1 MSLIKVLFDTNVLTY
16 AHDEFFDFHIPS
28 ASLVEMVF
36 QGKIQGIVTEQN
48 MMELYRLLTN
58 QTVMRGKALQPAKA
72 KELISDTYL
81 NGAFDVLFSSQ
92 ETLRSTLKIAVENNI
107 VSAKI
112 FDIRLAA
119 IALEAEVNFLVT
131 YNLKDF
137 AGIANLT
144 CATPETVLASLL

>member
-81 NGAFDVLFSSQ
+81 CELNLRYPRNSLSLTTLNG
-92 ETLRSTLKIAVENNI
+92 
-107 VSAKI
+107 
-112 FDIRLAA
+112 
-119 IALEAEVNFLVT
+119 
-131 YNLKDF
+131 
-137 AGIANLT
+137 G
-144 CATPETVLASLL
+144 C